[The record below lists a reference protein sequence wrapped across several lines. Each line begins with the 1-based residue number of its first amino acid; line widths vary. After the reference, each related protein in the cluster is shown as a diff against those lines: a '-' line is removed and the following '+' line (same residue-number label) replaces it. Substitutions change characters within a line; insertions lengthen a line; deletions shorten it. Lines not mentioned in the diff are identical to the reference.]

1 MANQE
6 ELPSHLEKVSTV
18 VQITEKPLG
27 STITRYLEGCYFA
40 ETLDGFI
47 DFWSENPDFQFVL
60 VATRNGELIDARG
73 LIYGGADS
81 GKKSAGVLERSSQ
94 IQELEK
100 AIAEDRKQLN
110 TIREEYEQVEDQRN
124 KAAADVESLREAL
137 TELNKVSAAYDSD
150 GRVQKEKIERTI
162 EARDKTESSLNQL
175 EQEHTTL
182 LTNAER
188 SKADLA
194 NAETAY
200 KRLLSIIK
208 HIFFSN
214 YRSHGKSI

>member
-1 MANQE
+1 M
-6 ELPSHLEKVSTV
+6 
-18 VQITEKPLG
+18 
-27 STITRYLEGCYFA
+27 
-40 ETLDGFI
+40 
-47 DFWSENPDFQFVL
+47 
-60 VATRNGELIDARG
+60 
-73 LIYGGADS
+73 
-81 GKKSAGVLERSSQ
+81 LERSSQ

-194 NAETAY
+194 NAETA
-200 KRLLSIIK
+200 
-208 HIFFSN
+208 
-214 YRSHGKSI
+214 